1 MSDSSSKSSESEPS
15 SSEGWRDTSSVSAPS
30 AGVEPVNFPDRA
42 GAQGD
47 RIMLGVPLKAD
58 GSPDWDRARPKTIE
72 RFRVLFQDPSTK
84 LLFGE
89 AKEPVACDK
98 ELANAAL
105 GIFFQTQAFVFAA
118 TKKVPLPVAAQ
129 LFMLTEKEHEQIDPV
144 AQDVLGKYLPMWLLE
159 YQKEIALC
167 TMLARVTVS
176 KFANASAY
184 VAAQRQ
190 KDKEAK
196 RTPSPQSGDGEVSAA
211 SPVYVQPVEAV
222 EASTS

>member
-1 MSDSSSKSSESEPS
+1 MSDSASKSSESEPS
-15 SSEGWRDTSSVSAPS
+15 AEGWRDTSSSAAPT
-30 AGVEPVNFPDRA
+30 AGAEPVNFPDRA
-42 GAQGD
+42 GAQGE

-144 AQDVLGKYLPMWLLE
+144 AQEVLGKYLPLWLLE

-167 TMLARVTVS
+167 TMLARVTVA

-184 VAAQRQ
+184 VSAQRQ

-196 RTPSPQSGDGEVSAA
+196 RATAPQSGDGEVSAA
-211 SPVYVQPVEAV
+211 SPVYVQPVEPV
-222 EASTS
+222 EVTAT